1 LLNIITYFKRIK
13 RRYEKIREKE
23 WEKKKERSFSLDL
36 LEFSYL
42 GIRIPHVSQNNKCG
56 LFSLKVS
63 QS

>member
-13 RRYEKIREKE
+13 RIRENKRKGM
-23 WEKKKERSFSLDL
+23 EKKRSFSLDL